1 MTPDRGEALRASR
14 QLAGQRKRTL
24 VLAAVEAL
32 VQRGRVPTIAGVAR
46 DAGVGRK
53 FIYDHPDLRAQIEL
67 KCAQAV
73 HCRADDMVSAARV
86 TGASL
91 RADLENS
98 RVANLRLQQ
107 RLRNLECRLSQL
119 EGASLVGDD
128 LLAGDVAADVAEQ
141 RLGERVA
148 ELERQLFETAE
159 ALRRSHEELDAAR
172 AINRELMAQ
181 ANRVESHGSPPVAD
195 VGPSERGRTT

>member
-1 MTPDRGEALRASR
+1 MKPDRGEALRAAR

-32 VQRGRVPTIAGVAR
+32 VQRGRTPTIAGVAR

-53 FIYDHPDLRAQIEL
+53 FIYDHPDLRAQVEL

-73 HCRADDMVSAARV
+73 HRQADDMVSAARV

-98 RVANLRLQQ
+98 RVTNLRLQQ
-107 RLRNLECRLSQL
+107 RLRSLESRLSQL
-119 EGASLVGDD
+119 EGASLVADD
-128 LLAGDVAADVAEQ
+128 LLAGDVAVQVAEQ
-141 RLGERVA
+141 RHAQRVA
-148 ELERQLFETAE
+148 ELERQLFDAAE
-159 ALRRSHEELDAAR
+159 ALRRTNEELDAAR
-172 AINRELMAQ
+172 AINRELMSQ
-181 ANRVESHGSPPVAD
+181 ANRVESHGSQPTADFAPP
-195 VGPSERGRTT
+195 ERGRTT

>member
-1 MTPDRGEALRASR
+1 
-14 QLAGQRKRTL
+14 
-24 VLAAVEAL
+24 
-32 VQRGRVPTIAGVAR
+32 VPTIAGVAR

-67 KCAQAV
+67 TCAQAA
-73 HCRADDMVSAARV
+73 HRQADDILSAARV

-107 RLRNLECRLSQL
+107 RLRSLESRLSQL
-119 EGASLVGDD
+119 EGASLVADD
-128 LLAGDVAADVAEQ
+128 LLAGDVAAQVAEQ
-141 RLGERVA
+141 RLGQRVA
-148 ELERQLFETAE
+148 ELERQLFDAAE
-159 ALRRSHEELDAAR
+159 ALRRSDEELDAAR

-181 ANRVESHGSPPVAD
+181 ANRVESLGSPPVGD
-195 VGPSERGRTT
+195 FGPHERGTST

>member
-73 HCRADDMVSAARV
+73 HRRADDMVSAARV

-128 LLAGDVAADVAEQ
+128 LLAGDVAADVAE
-141 RLGERVA
+141 
-148 ELERQLFETAE
+148 LERQLFETAE